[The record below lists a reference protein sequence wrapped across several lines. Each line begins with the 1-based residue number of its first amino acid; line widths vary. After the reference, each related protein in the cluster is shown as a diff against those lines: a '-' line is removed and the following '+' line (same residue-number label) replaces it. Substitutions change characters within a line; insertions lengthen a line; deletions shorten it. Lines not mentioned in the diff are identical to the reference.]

1 MIQKGTFLKVI
12 DNSGAKNVCCI
23 RIVSNQKYRYAYTG
37 DILLVS
43 VKKLR
48 AKRRFASKVKKGQL
62 VRALVVRTKKKIS
75 YFSGDNLSF
84 FENSV
89 ILFKK
94 NNKLIGTR
102 IFGLLPRSL
111 RYSQYMRLL
120 ALCAG
125 IRG

>member
-43 VKKLR
+43 IKKLR

-62 VRALVVRTKKKIS
+62 IRALVVRTKKKNS

-89 ILFKK
+89 ILLKK

>member
-62 VRALVVRTKKKIS
+62 VRALVVRTKKKNS

>member
-62 VRALVVRTKKKIS
+62 IRALVVRTKKKTS

-89 ILFKK
+89 VLLKK

>member
-43 VKKLR
+43 IKKLR

-62 VRALVVRTKKKIS
+62 IRALVVRTKKKNS

-89 ILFKK
+89 VLLKK